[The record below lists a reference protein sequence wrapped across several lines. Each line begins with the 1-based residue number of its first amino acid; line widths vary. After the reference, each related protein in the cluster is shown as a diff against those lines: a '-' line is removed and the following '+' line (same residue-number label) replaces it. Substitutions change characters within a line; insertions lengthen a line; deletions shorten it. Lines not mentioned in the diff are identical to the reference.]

1 MLGGGGGRCGGGTAL
16 ITAHLTRQVV
26 SRSVVQTVRMG
37 FFDRNRD
44 QLVAKGY
51 SPARLPKGQYLTDRF
66 PVLHVGDV
74 PTYEPG
80 EWNLTIS
87 GLVDHPFTIGLDE
100 LQAMP
105 SVSLTFD
112 IHCVTKW
119 SKFDTTWTG
128 VRVRDLLARAGVQRR
143 ATHVLE
149 HAEYGYTTN
158 LPLADISTDEAIVAY
173 AHEGEPIEPIHG
185 GPVRIVVP
193 HLYFWKSAK
202 WVRTIE
208 VRDSDQAGF
217 WERNGYHMYGDPF
230 REQRHRGD

>member
-1 MLGGGGGRCGGGTAL
+1 MWTNASHSRTWVSCPHQWGHTAP
-16 ITAHLTRQVV
+16 V
-26 SRSVVQTVRMG
+26 G
-37 FFDRNRD
+37 FFDRNRK
-44 QLVAKGY
+44 QLAERGLD
-51 SPARLPKGQYLTDRF
+51 PDRLPPGQYLTDRF

-74 PTYEPG
+74 PTYGPG
-80 EWNLTIS
+80 QWDLTIS
-87 GLVDHPFTIGLDE
+87 GLVDQPFTIGLDE

-105 SVSLTFD
+105 SVTLTYD

-128 VRVRDLLARAGVQRR
+128 VRVRDLLARAGVRAG
-143 ATHVLE
+143 ATHVIE

-158 LPLADISTDEAIVAY
+158 LPLADIGTDEALVAWQY
-173 AHEGEPIEPIHG
+173 EGEPIEPIHG

-202 WVRTIE
+202 WVRTLE
-208 VRDSDQAGF
+208 VVDADRPGF

-230 REQRHRGD
+230 TEQRHWGD